1 MYKLGITGGMGSGKS
16 TASNFFLKKGAL
28 VFDADKQA
36 KKYLLT
42 DLNIQNRII
51 DAFGNYVI
59 QNNDL
64 DLLKLSNH
72 VFSNKKNQEILNKL
86 IWPGLYSIIESTY
99 KKAKNSGAKL
109 FIVDAALII
118 EAQYTNFFDSILLI
132 TANKEVR
139 IKRIQLRNNIP
150 NDQIK
155 NRMALQMSESKKR
168 KYSDTII
175 ENNDSLDFLHDKL
188 ELFWRNLN
196 IH

>member
-64 DLLKLSNH
+64 DLLKQSNH

-86 IWPGLYSIIESTY
+86 IWPGLYSIIESKT
-99 KKAKNSGAKL
+99 
-109 FIVDAALII
+109 
-118 EAQYTNFFDSILLI
+118 
-132 TANKEVR
+132 
-139 IKRIQLRNNIP
+139 
-150 NDQIK
+150 
-155 NRMALQMSESKKR
+155 
-168 KYSDTII
+168 
-175 ENNDSLDFLHDKL
+175 SL
-188 ELFWRNLN
+188 
-196 IH
+196 